1 MAEQQAT
8 ATSEAYAPW
17 ESSDWNQGESFLAGV
32 AQEAAP
38 VSANPWEQDWGA
50 GVSYLGNGM
59 PEKSTNFGNRS
70 PRTSPDGM
78 FERVFRNLVMQES
91 RGRHTTGGK
100 LTESPVGAQG
110 ITQVMP
116 KTGKNPGFGVA
127 PIQNDSEEEFI
138 RFGRDY
144 LSAMLQEF
152 DGDYEK
158 ALAAYNA
165 GHGSVK
171 RAVAKGGS
179 QWKDFLPKRSE
190 TVPYIANI
198 MKGIYNG

>member
-1 MAEQQAT
+1 MAEQAT
-8 ATSEAYAPW
+8 TNEAYTPW
-17 ESSDWNQGESFLAGV
+17 AADWGQGESYLEV
-32 AQEAAP
+32 APSQAP
-38 VSANPWEQDWGA
+38 VASATPWNDDWGT

-59 PEKSTNFGNRS
+59 PQRSTNFANRG
-70 PRTSPDGM
+70 PRTDDAGM
-78 FERVFRNLVMQES
+78 FDRVFRNLVMQES
-91 RGRHTTGGK
+91 RGRHMTGGK

-116 KTGKNPGFGVA
+116 KTGKNPGFGVL
-127 PIQNDSEEEFI
+127 PIQDDSEEEYL

-144 LSAMLQEF
+144 FQAMLDEF

-171 RAVAKGGS
+171 RAVTKGGS
-179 QWKDFLPKRSE
+179 QWKDFLPKKSE
-190 TVPYIANI
+190 TIPYISKI
-198 MKGIYNG
+198 MKGIYAG